1 MYIGARGS
9 GGFKG
14 SKPNQ
19 HAWGGPAAA
28 GLVGSVNSDIEKG
41 RIRKKAPPAQLYDLE
56 NDPLQTRN
64 VYREH
69 PEIVKELTALLNSY
83 RPSKPSRSGK

>member
-28 GLVGSVNSDIEKG
+28 SLVGSVNSDMENG
-41 RIRKKAPPAQLYDLE
+41 RIKKSAPRAQLYDLD
-56 NDPLQTRN
+56 NDPLQTKN
-64 VYREH
+64 VYLDHPKIARE
-69 PEIVKELTALLNSY
+69 LAALLNSY
-83 RPSKPSRSGK
+83 RPQNPTRSAK